1 MSSYAKEYQ
10 KKINKTDENSTKN
23 IEEID
28 RYYLDGL
35 KKATAKSPCSTSTK
49 KLFQL
54 IDSDLSSKRHI
65 RNVP

>member
-1 MSSYAKEYQ
+1 MSSYAEEYQ
-10 KKINKTDENSTKN
+10 KEIDKTDENTTKN

-35 KKATAKSPCSTSTK
+35 KKATAKSPCTRSTK
-49 KLFQL
+49 KLFEL
-54 IDSDLSSKRHI
+54 MDSDLSSKRHI